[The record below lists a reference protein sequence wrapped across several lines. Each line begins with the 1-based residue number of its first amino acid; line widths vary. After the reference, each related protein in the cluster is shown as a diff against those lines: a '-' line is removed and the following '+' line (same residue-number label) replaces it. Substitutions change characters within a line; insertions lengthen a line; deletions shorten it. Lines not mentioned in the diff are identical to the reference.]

1 MTSVATQGTRINFL
15 MRTSEKS
22 YKTFAL
28 VLYPQNKDGSDI
40 VQIKLLKVLPRYKN
54 PLSSCCQDLIWVITL

>member
-15 MRTSEKS
+15 MQTSEKS

-40 VQIKLLKVLPRYKN
+40 VQIKLLKVLHRYKN